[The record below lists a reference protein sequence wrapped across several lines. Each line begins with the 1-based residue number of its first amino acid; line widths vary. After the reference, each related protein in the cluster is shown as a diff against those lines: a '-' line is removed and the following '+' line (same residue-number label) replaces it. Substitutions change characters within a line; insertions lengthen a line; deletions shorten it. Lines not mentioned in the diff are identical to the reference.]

1 MVNVPTP
8 ETGSIGPSPHKSV
21 TFNNQSMKEKLEQQM
36 KELEEKKSQAERA
49 VKAAEEA
56 AKKRAV
62 AASA

>member
-1 MVNVPTP
+1 MVNVSTP